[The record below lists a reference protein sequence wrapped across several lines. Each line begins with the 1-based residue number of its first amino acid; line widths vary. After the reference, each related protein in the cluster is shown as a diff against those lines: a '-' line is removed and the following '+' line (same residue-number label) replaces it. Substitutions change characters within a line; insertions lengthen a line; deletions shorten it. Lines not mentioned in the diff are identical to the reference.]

1 MLTAVPKSQQDI
13 LIHTACL
20 LLLIKDKLCYTGIQL
35 SNNVQAIKVS
45 KHFNFDWGEPHTSE
59 RFRRV
64 NHARQKMDKND
75 CQLKYHTSSTK
86 SRKNHSVD
94 Y

>member
-1 MLTAVPKSQQDI
+1 MPYAEVCESISKNWQIT
-13 LIHTACL
+13 
-20 LLLIKDKLCYTGIQL
+20 LCVAMCSLVINLYSRDLHMTLNNIIGASL
-35 SNNVQAIKVS
+35 S
-45 KHFNFDWGEPHTSE
+45 EPHTSE
-59 RFRRV
+59 RFCRV

-75 CQLKYHTSSTK
+75 CRLEYHTNSTK

>member
-1 MLTAVPKSQQDI
+1 MDITYMYVTMLKIYASNSNSK
-13 LIHTACL
+13 
-20 LLLIKDKLCYTGIQL
+20 LLIGASL
-35 SNNVQAIKVS
+35 S
-45 KHFNFDWGEPHTSE
+45 EPHTSE

-64 NHARQKMDKND
+64 NHARQRTDKND
-75 CQLKYHTSSTK
+75 CQLKYHTSSKK